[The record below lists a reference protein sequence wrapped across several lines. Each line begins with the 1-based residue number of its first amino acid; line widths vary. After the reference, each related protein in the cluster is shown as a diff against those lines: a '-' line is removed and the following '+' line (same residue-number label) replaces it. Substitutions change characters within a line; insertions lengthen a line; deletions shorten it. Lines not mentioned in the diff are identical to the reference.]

1 MRPDQRHGVTRREWR
16 IVLIGAVLIMTLTSI
31 PYLVGFA
38 AQRDG
43 WQFGG
48 FVFGAD
54 DGNSYLAKMRQGA
67 EGDWL
72 FHIVYT
78 SERHAGAFLFAP
90 YLMLGKLAA
99 LFTPPDSPALF
110 LTLVLVFHLARIL
123 FGLLVIAVTYRFI
136 ALFVPRGSMR
146 WTALVLIC
154 LGGGLGWLLILFGQ
168 DNWLGSAPV
177 DFYLPEG
184 YTFYLLYGLPHLSLA
199 RAALLGGFILFIK
212 GTTAPVRSGLLAGAC
227 WLLMGLCVP
236 FYVAVLYAV
245 LGAWGLA
252 AWLRARRFPGRLFM
266 RCVIAACVPAPSL
279 IYNFWVFSQNPIM
292 GTWSNQNKLA
302 SPHPLHYVLGFGVLT
317 VLALPGVVWAWRRGK
332 TQQAYLLLPAWI
344 IAAPLLAYLPVSVQ
358 RRLLEGVF
366 VPLCILALIGLR
378 FWIVPRL
385 RTRRLPTRQVWRRA
399 VTAVLCLTLPTTLLL
414 LGLGVL
420 AATRSAAPVF
430 HPPGEIAALD
440 WLNAHAV
447 RDTVILS
454 SALTGNYLPAR
465 TNLRAFVGHGPE
477 TIGYDQK
484 RALAAQF
491 FAGSGTLA
499 QMQTP
504 NQDPIRYIFYGLRE
518 SAGNKDKT
526 LPATLAALKQIYAQD
541 EYTIFE
547 VP

>member
-1 MRPDQRHGVTRREWR
+1 MLYSQRHNVTRREWR
-16 IVLIGAVLIMTLTSI
+16 GVLIFAILIMALTSI

-78 SERHAGAFLFAP
+78 SERHDGAFLFAP
-90 YLMLGKLAA
+90 YLIGGKLAA
-99 LFTPPDSPALF
+99 LATPADSPAL
-110 LTLVLVFHLARIL
+110 LSTLVLIFHLARVL
-123 FGLLVIAVTYRFI
+123 FGLLAIAVTYRFV

-146 WTALVLIC
+146 WVTLVLIC
-154 LGGGLGWLLILFGQ
+154 LGGGLGWLLILLGQ

-199 RAALLGGFILFIK
+199 RAALLGGFITFFR
-212 GTTAPVRSGLLAGAC
+212 GTATPIRASLLAGVC
-227 WLLMGLCVP
+227 WLVMGLCVP
-236 FYVAVLYAV
+236 FYVAVLYAI

-252 AWLRARRFPGRLFM
+252 TWLRTWQFPTRLFV
-266 RCVIAACVPAPSL
+266 RCLIAACVPAPSL
-279 IYNFWVFSQNPIM
+279 IYNFWVFSQNPVM
-292 GTWSNQNKLA
+292 GTWSNQNKLP
-302 SPHPLHYVLGFGVLT
+302 SPHPLHYVLGFGVLA
-317 VLALPGVVWAWRRGK
+317 VLALPGVIWAWRRGK

-344 IAAPLLAYLPVSVQ
+344 IAAPLLAYIPVSVQ

-366 VPLCILALIGLR
+366 VPLCILAVIGLR

-385 RTRRLPTRQVWRRA
+385 RTRRLPTRQVWRRG
-399 VTAVLCLTLPTTLLL
+399 VVAVLLLTLPTTLLL
-414 LGLGVL
+414 LLLGLLGASRPAL
-420 AATRSAAPVF
+420 PLF

-440 WLNAHAV
+440 WLNAHAERGAV
-447 RDTVILS
+447 VLS
-454 SALTGNYLPAR
+454 SASTGNYLPAR

-477 TIGYDQK
+477 TIGYDEK
-484 RALAAQF
+484 RALATQF
-491 FAGSGTLA
+491 FAGNGTLA
-499 QMQTP
+499 QMQRP
-504 NQDPIRYIFYGLRE
+504 NQDAIRYIFYGPRE
-518 SAGNKDKT
+518 AAGNKDF
-526 LPATLAALKQIYAQD
+526 PANLAALQKIYTQD
-541 EYTIFE
+541 DYMIFE